1 MITQQQLMACLAIK
15 ADRAAK
21 WCDVLNSAME
31 AYQINTPKR
40 VAAFLAQIGHE
51 SGRLFY
57 VSELWGPTP
66 AQRRYEGRADLGNI
80 HPGDGAIFRGHG
92 LIQVTGRKNHRLAYI
107 RLKTEFGGS
116 VPNFEMKPEA
126 LALPKWA
133 ALSAA
138 DYWDA
143 NNLNALADK
152 GDCIGISAL
161 VNTGSRTTPPA
172 KINGLNERLQIYA
185 TSCKVLGV
193 Q

>member
-1 MITQQQLMACLAIK
+1 MITQQQLADCLGIK

-40 VAAFLAQIGHE
+40 VAAFLSQIGHE
-51 SGRLFY
+51 SGRLQY
-57 VSELWGPTP
+57 TTELWGPTP

-80 HPGDGAIFRGHG
+80 HPNDGSIFRGHG
-92 LIQVTGRKNHRLAYI
+92 LIQVTGRANHRAAYI
-107 RLKTEFGGS
+107 RLKTELGAS

-143 NNLNALADK
+143 NNLNVLADK
-152 GDCIGISAL
+152 GDCIGISSL
-161 VNTGSRTTPPA
+161 VNTGKRTTAPA

-185 TSCKVLGV
+185 TCCKVLGV
-193 Q
+193 